1 MRKTKA
7 KTKAKTDIETLTKD
21 IEFIKQLYNIMKEK
35 KNEGLMRRFSSTL
48 TNLEDNGEIES
59 MSYTIFMDFLRAY
72 YTLYKLGDA
81 PDTIVDTIKQIA
93 ESMADCDNANE
104 VLSDFEDVAD
114 SSDVSDSRSKFS
126 GRYSGSFRTGCL

>member
-93 ESMADCDNANE
+93 ESMADYDNANE

-114 SSDVSDSRSKFS
+114 SSDVSDSRSKLS